1 MSRVVVVT
9 CPRHLT
15 PSRRAELMTNRATP
29 RANSKRVAQ
38 LELNLLKFEINEP
51 KAKDDDFDQHSE

>member
-1 MSRVVVVT
+1 
-9 CPRHLT
+9 
-15 PSRRAELMTNRATP
+15 MTNRATP